1 MTPLRRARSRGGDVV
16 SGECQHRVAGGAR
29 FRPSSRRWARTAP
42 WPDLDFSGVPRLRTT
57 RRTPRFIYLIRVFKT
72 PVKFKAS
79 EMGIRG
85 KVNKI
90 ADIPTQTA
98 VFSVTA
104 RGSDIPRVYDRGAAR
119 RRRPQRAPRASC
131 AGSWPWRPQQAPPGA
146 VGVPSAGT
154 RGKATGTCDRRRQ
167 AALPGGR
174 DGWRHWEHSGLGPRR
189 AGELGC
195 CRPGGC
201 PVPSFSLVT
210 DSPGRLPWSA
220 GRARSREAPSLGGS
234 SPGGASGSASE
245 CAGADGQKRGRCR
258 RRGSPS
264 RRVSAL
270 PPPGVPPSGRGAHE
284 DVCAGAPQGDTER
297 APRDVL

>member
-1 MTPLRRARSRGGDVV
+1 M

-85 KVNKI
+85 KVNEI

-167 AALPGGR
+167 AALPGGQ
-174 DGWRHWEHSGLGPRR
+174 DGWRHWEHSGLGPGR

-201 PVPSFSLVT
+201 PAPPSPSSLTRRVAC
-210 DSPGRLPWSA
+210 PGAQDGRGHGRRRPWGARLPAGLPAAPRSARGQTDRSA
-220 GRARSREAPSLGGS
+220 GAAGEGG
-234 SPGGASGSASE
+234 P
-245 CAGADGQKRGRCR
+245 
-258 RRGSPS
+258 
-264 RRVSAL
+264 RVA
-270 PPPGVPPSGRGAHE
+270 V
-284 DVCAGAPQGDTER
+284 
-297 APRDVL
+297 